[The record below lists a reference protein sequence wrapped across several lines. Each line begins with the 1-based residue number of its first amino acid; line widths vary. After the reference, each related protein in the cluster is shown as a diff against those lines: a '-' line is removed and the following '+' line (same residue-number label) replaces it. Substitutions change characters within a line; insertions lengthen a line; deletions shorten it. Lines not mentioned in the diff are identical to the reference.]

1 MPFGGE
7 TRLLRYGD
15 KISWLR
21 TPDFFFFFL
30 MQTGLELAVKIKLV
44 VV

>member
-1 MPFGGE
+1 MRFGGE
-7 TRLLRYGD
+7 TWLLRYGN

-21 TPDFFFFFL
+21 TPDFFFL
-30 MQTGLELAVKIKLV
+30 MQAGLELAVKIKLV